1 MTIFHI
7 AIYKFSAVLI
17 MKLPITFFIQ
27 IEKSPATHKEFQKT
41 PKAKSILLSKKK
53 KKIRAQSITIPDF
66 KLYYRGVLT
75 KAGLYWQKNRPI
87 DQSKGIEDS
96 EVHIATAIWF
106 LTKVPRNTL
115 QKRQPL

>member
-53 KKIRAQSITIPDF
+53 KKS
-66 KLYYRGVLT
+66 
-75 KAGLYWQKNRPI
+75 GLKVSQYLILNYTT
-87 DQSKGIEDS
+87 
-96 EVHIATAIWF
+96 EVY
-106 LTKVPRNTL
+106 
-115 QKRQPL
+115 